1 MILCYTSYLIL
12 GIFLFTLFCLCA
24 GGWFA
29 SSILNLPVCNLKK
42 VWNSSY
48 ETLPKH
54 PSYFHTHQ
62 CYLEA
67 LAALFKI
74 CMVNQIRRQAMFK
87 AHPVLTLAEWDDTN
101 HCLVALFIEDP
112 ENKNTRF
119 SRKLLKYGIK
129 QRCQHL
135 KQSSFALKRLF
146 WISVIYKFRSLS
158 FCLRSKFLVIYHV
171 MWFLFPEG
179 DIL

>member
-1 MILCYTSYLIL
+1 MLYILSDSRHFSLYSVLFVCWRLVWFLHLKLISL
-12 GIFLFTLFCLCA
+12 Q
-24 GGWFA
+24 
-29 SSILNLPVCNLKK
+29 PE

-54 PSYFHTHQ
+54 PSYFYTHQ

-74 CMVNQIRRQAMFK
+74 CMVNQIRRQAKFK

-119 SRKLLKYGIK
+119 SRKLLKYSIK

-135 KQSSFALKRLF
+135 KQSSFALKRLS
-146 WISVIYKFRSLS
+146 WISAIYKFRSL
-158 FCLRSKFLVIYHV
+158 FCV
-171 MWFLFPEG
+171 
-179 DIL
+179 